1 MMRGWGGWDRVRWR
15 QRLYTLS
22 WVAIATVAAAG
33 DARGQGTDEAEGGT
47 AGGGDRTASGV
58 RTEFIVQR
66 TGSGVTI
73 DGRLNDA
80 AWSDARVIP
89 LPFESNPG
97 DNTPA
102 RVETRCF
109 VTFDETHLYL
119 GCRALDPD
127 PDRIRAFITDRDG
140 IRSHDRVV
148 FTLDPFNDG
157 RRAFEFGV
165 SALGVQSDAVFN
177 QQGSSGGGGGGG
189 RDGSWDAIWSSAGRI
204 DADGYVVE
212 AAIPFKSLRF
222 PSGEGVQSWGFFAS
236 RQWPRS
242 ESVQTRS
249 MTWDRSN
256 ACELCQANVLTG
268 LQGIAPGRNLEF
280 TPAVV
285 AGRTDSRDAADSP
298 LVNGDANRELSLDA
312 MWGVTSNLTVNVTL
326 NPDFSQVEADA
337 PQLDVNNRFALFF
350 PEKRA
355 FFMEG
360 ADFFST
366 PIQALFTRTVVD
378 PSSGGKLT
386 GKVGAN
392 AAGVMLARDES
403 PALLFPGS
411 QGSSAVALDES
422 VLTGVAR
429 LRRDIG
435 TSNNVGVL
443 FVTREGGK
451 YYNRVL
457 GADAVVRPVASV
469 TARAQYTHSE
479 TSYTPQIAIPNG
491 QPEGR
496 FGGDAARLE
505 VTYETR
511 NWWGRGMVERLSDGF
526 RADAGF
532 VTQVDVNRANLW
544 LRRTFWGDETWYTR
558 INLAGGYWHNE
569 TTSRNLLDEGLWMST
584 NLQGP
589 AQTNVWVNP
598 NVRREQFEGRTY
610 TFPQMWAGGGIR
622 PSGAFSFG
630 FSGNVG
636 QSVDYANGRL
646 ADQIQISP
654 EMEVRIGRR
663 IDLSLGHTFRRLSDQ
678 GRTIFDANV
687 SQFRGVYN
695 FTPRTFFRAILQ
707 HRSTARDPGMY
718 RDDVNRFERSMLTQF
733 LFSYKLNPQ
742 SVLFLGYGDARAE
755 RTGLDFVEVPLTQT
769 GRTFFAKASYAWRP

>member
-1 MMRGWGGWDRVRWR
+1 M
-15 QRLYTLS
+15 T
-22 WVAIATVAAAG
+22 ATVGAH
-33 DARGQGTDEAEGGT
+33 GQGTDGTEGTEVDG
-47 AGGGDRTASGV
+47 ADRTVSGV
-58 RTEFIVQR
+58 RTEFTVQR
-66 TGSGVTI
+66 TGSAITI
-73 DGRLNDA
+73 DGRLDDA
-80 AWSDARVIP
+80 AWSSTGVIS

-109 VTFDETHLYL
+109 VTFDETSLYL
-119 GCRALDPD
+119 GCLALDPD
-127 PDRIRAFITDRDG
+127 PNHIRAFITDRDD
-140 IRSHDRVV
+140 IDNHDRVV

-177 QQGSSGGGGGGG
+177 QQGSSGDGGGGGAG
-189 RDGSWDAIWSSAGRI
+189 RDDSWDAIWNSAGRI
-204 DADGYVVE
+204 DEDGYVVE

-222 PSGEGVQSWGFFAS
+222 PNGEGVQSWGFFAS

-249 MTWDRSN
+249 MMWDRSN

-285 AGRTDSRDAADSP
+285 AGRTDTREAAGSP
-298 LVNGDANRELSLDA
+298 LQNGDANSELSLDA

-350 PEKRA
+350 PEKRS

-360 ADFFST
+360 ADVFST

-378 PSSGGKLT
+378 PSAGGKLT

-392 AAGVMLARDES
+392 AAGVMLARDEL
-403 PALLFPGS
+403 PALLFPGP
-411 QGSSAVALDES
+411 QGSSSVAMEES
-422 VLTGVAR
+422 VFTGVAR
-429 LRRDIG
+429 LRRDVG
-435 TSNNVGVL
+435 TSNNVGAL
-443 FVTREGGK
+443 LVTREGDK

-457 GADAVVRPVASV
+457 GADAVVRPVGSV
-469 TARAQYTHSE
+469 TARAQYLHSE
-479 TSYTPQIAIPNG
+479 TSYAPRIAIPNG

-505 VTYETR
+505 LTYETR
-511 NWWGRGMVERLSDGF
+511 NWWARGMVERLSNGF

-544 LRRTFWGDETWYTR
+544 LRRTIWGDETWYTR
-558 INLAGGYWHNE
+558 INLSGGYWHNE
-569 TTSRNLLDEGLWMST
+569 TTARNLLDEGLWMST

-589 AQTNVWVNP
+589 AQSDVWINP
-598 NVRREQFEGRTY
+598 NIRREQFEGQTY
-610 TFPQMWAGGGIR
+610 TFPQMWGGAGIR
-622 PSGAFSFG
+622 PSGAFRIG
-630 FSGNVG
+630 FFGNVG
-636 QSVDYANGRL
+636 NSVDYANGRL
-646 ADQIQISP
+646 ADQVQISP
-654 EMEVRIGRR
+654 EIEVRIGRR
-663 IDLSLGHTFRRLSDQ
+663 IDLSLNHTFRRLSDQ
-678 GRTIFDANV
+678 GQTIFDANV
-687 SQFRGVYN
+687 TQFRGVYN
-695 FTPRTFFRAILQ
+695 FSPRTFFRAILQ
-707 HRSTARDPGMY
+707 HRSTARNPDLY
-718 RDDVNRFERSMLTQF
+718 RDDVDRFERSVLTQF

-755 RTGLDFVEVPLTQT
+755 RTELDFVEVPLTQT
-769 GRTFFAKASYAWRP
+769 NRSFFVKASYAWRP